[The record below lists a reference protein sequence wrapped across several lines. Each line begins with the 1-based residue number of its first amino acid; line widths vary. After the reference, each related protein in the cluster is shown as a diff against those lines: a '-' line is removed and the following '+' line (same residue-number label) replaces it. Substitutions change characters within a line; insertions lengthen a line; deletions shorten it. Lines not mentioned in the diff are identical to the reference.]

1 MNKFAVVAENEYFC
15 KVKIIVAI
23 DSFKGCLTSKEANQA
38 AAEGIRNIFHER
50 LLVGEQ
56 TSGIAEVVQVPVSDG
71 GEGFL
76 EAFHAAIGGE
86 LIDLTVRDPL
96 MRPIIAKYL
105 LHDTTAVIEI
115 AQASGLTLLTK
126 EERNPMVAT
135 SYGTGQ
141 LVADAIRKGAEHII
155 VGLGG
160 SATSDAGIGMLHAL
174 IDAFTNGRACSRSEI
189 ETSFDSSHLIEALSK
204 HGTWDDIKELKHVR
218 FTIASDVK
226 NPLCGKNGAA
236 HVFAPQK
243 GASPEMVLQLDERTR
258 MFAEVS
264 AKHFGYDRSEQEG
277 AGAAGG
283 LGYAF
288 LQYMNAD
295 CKPGIE
301 LLLDTIKFREKIVK
315 DADLVITG
323 EGSADRQTLMGK
335 LPMGIL
341 KQSGIVPVWLIAGRI
356 SDKQEL
362 LNAGFTRVE
371 CINRWSSKFEDVMR
385 KEVAT
390 QNIIDTLRWLW

>member
-1 MNKFAVVAENEYFC
+1 M
-15 KVKIIVAI
+15 KIVVAI

-38 AAEGIRNIFHER
+38 AAEGVRSACPN
-50 LLVGEQ
+50 
-56 TSGIAEVVQVPVSDG
+56 AEVVQVPVSDG
-71 GEGFL
+71 GEGFM
-76 EAFHAAIGGE
+76 EAFHAAISGK
-86 LIDLTVRDPL
+86 LIEITVRNPL
-96 MRPIIAKYL
+96 MRPVSAQYL
-105 LHDTTAVIEI
+105 LHDELAVIEI
-115 AQASGLTLLTK
+115 AQASGLTLLAK

-141 LVADAIRKGAEHII
+141 LVADAVRKGAKHII

-160 SATSDAGIGMLHAL
+160 SATSDAGIGMLRAL
-174 IDAFTNGRACSRSEI
+174 IDALTNGRACSRSEI
-189 ETSFDSSHLIEALSK
+189 ETSFDSSHLIAALSK
-204 HGTWDDIKELKHVR
+204 HGTWNDIKELKNVH

-226 NPLCGKNGAA
+226 NPLCGENGAA

-243 GASPEMVLQLDERTR
+243 GATPEMVLQLDERAR
-258 MFAEVS
+258 KFADVS
-264 AKHFGYDRSEQEG
+264 AKHFGYDRSKQEG

-301 LLLDTIKFREKIVK
+301 LLLDTVKFREIVK

-341 KQSGIVPVWLIAGRI
+341 KQAGRVPVCLIAGRI

-362 LNAGFTRVE
+362 LSAGFVHVE
-371 CINRWSSKFEDVMR
+371 CINPEDISLEEAMR

-390 QNIIDTLRWLW
+390 QNIIDTVRRICRPEIIEKKKC

>member
-1 MNKFAVVAENEYFC
+1 MTEMKVV
-15 KVKIIVAI
+15 VAI
-23 DSFKGCLTSKEANQA
+23 DSFKGCLSSKEANRA
-38 AAEGIRNIFHER
+38 AAEGIRSILPDAE
-50 LLVGEQ
+50 
-56 TSGIAEVVQVPVSDG
+56 IAQVPVSDG

-86 LIDLTVRDPL
+86 MMEVSVRDPL
-96 MRPIIAKYL
+96 MRPVSAKYL
-105 LHDTTAVIEI
+105 LQGQLAVIEI
-115 AQASGLTLLTK
+115 AQASGLTLLK
-126 EERNPMVAT
+126 EEERNPMVAT

-141 LVADAIRKGAEHII
+141 LVADAVRRGAEHII

-160 SATSDAGIGMLHAL
+160 SATSDAGIGMLRAL
-174 IDAFTNGRACSRSEI
+174 KDTFAKNS
-189 ETSFDSSHLIEALSK
+189 
-204 HGTWDDIKELKHVR
+204 TWDDITELKNIR

-226 NPLCGKNGAA
+226 NPLCGENGAA

-243 GASPEMVLQLDERTR
+243 GATPDMIQQLDERAR
-258 MFAEVS
+258 KFANISV
-264 AKHFGYDRSEQEG
+264 KHFGYDQSESAG

-288 LQYMNAD
+288 LQYMDAE

-301 LLLDTIKFREKIVK
+301 LLLDTIKFREIVK

-341 KQSGIVPVWLIAGRI
+341 QQSGNVPVCLIAGRI
-356 SDKQEL
+356 SDKEEL
-362 LNAGFTRVE
+362 LKAGFAHVE
-371 CINRWSSKFEDVMR
+371 CINPVGISLEEAMR
-385 KEVAT
+385 QEVAT
-390 QNIIDTLRWLW
+390 RNITDTVKRLLKMRSIL